1 MGNSFPQTEYIVPV
15 SHMEHIQYRHFLFHS
30 SLDRSYLP
38 SVAQPRVLTF
48 PETSSVL
55 SKTSFLCSDLVCDK
69 HHGLKI
75 QTLSLLGRKEE
86 EYWKQ
91 LTIHDKIILKVSC
104 HKNCFHSRSA
114 LRLRMVW
121 VILREERE
129 RETSRKKEKDMINEQ
144 YTSSSLAIL
153 RWLIVKWAY
162 HSHLRE
168 RHKHAVKLPSDLRNK
183 EL

>member
-1 MGNSFPQTEYIVPV
+1 MQGSKAATALSFANVKISLVGNSFSQTEGNVPV
-15 SHMEHIQYRHFLFHS
+15 SHMEHIQYRHLLLHS
-30 SLDRSYLP
+30 NLDRSYLP

-55 SKTSFLCSDLVCDK
+55 SKTSFLCSDLVCDE
-69 HHGLKI
+69 HPGLKT

-86 EYWKQ
+86 EYRQQ
-91 LTIHDKIILKVSC
+91 LRIHDKITLKVSC
-104 HKNCFHSRSA
+104 NRNCFHSRSA

-129 RETSRKKEKDMINEQ
+129 RETSRKKEKDMINGL

-153 RWLIVKWAY
+153 R
-162 HSHLRE
+162 
-168 RHKHAVKLPSDLRNK
+168 
-183 EL
+183 

>member
-1 MGNSFPQTEYIVPV
+1 MGNSFPQTECIVPV
-15 SHMEHIQYRHFLFHS
+15 SHMEHIQYRHFLLHS

-69 HHGLKI
+69 HHGLKT

-129 RETSRKKEKDMINEQ
+129 RETSRKKERDMINGR

-153 RWLIVKWAY
+153 R
-162 HSHLRE
+162 
-168 RHKHAVKLPSDLRNK
+168 
-183 EL
+183 

>member
-1 MGNSFPQTEYIVPV
+1 MGKSFPQTECIVPV
-15 SHMEHIQYRHFLFHS
+15 SHMEHIQYRHFLLHS

-69 HHGLKI
+69 HHGLKT

-121 VILREERE
+121 VILREESE
-129 RETSRKKEKDMINEQ
+129 RETSRKKGKRHD
-144 YTSSSLAIL
+144 
-153 RWLIVKWAY
+153 KWTIY
-162 HSHLRE
+162 LFFVGHFE
-168 RHKHAVKLPSDLRNK
+168 IIDW
-183 EL
+183 